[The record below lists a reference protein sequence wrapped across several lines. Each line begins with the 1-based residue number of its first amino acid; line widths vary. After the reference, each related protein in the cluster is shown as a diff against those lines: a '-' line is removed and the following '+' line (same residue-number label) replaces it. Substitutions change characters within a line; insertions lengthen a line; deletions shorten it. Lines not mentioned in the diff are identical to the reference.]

1 MKINFKE
8 DWKLLSKRAAIFY
21 IVFSIVNLLT
31 FILLLT
37 QTAAGFFPP
46 LIYFVFWQVAI
57 WVYYMF
63 RYKYRNKVS
72 GGEWIDAGMFAILAA
87 TLIRTFFIEAYQI
100 PTSSMENSLLRG
112 DFLFVSKIN
121 YGPRV
126 PNTPISFPFVHQE
139 LPLVGGKSYSEALTL
154 PYYRLPGFEDI
165 ERNDIVVFN
174 YPEERIDR
182 NTFAHPTDKKT
193 NYIKRCVAIAG
204 DTLTLKDKKLFIN
217 GVPARQAIHGKTS
230 YVVQMSTVLSL
241 KDYQKLDISEVEPAR
256 GEGSYLMQLTEQ
268 NLADLKEVPGVI
280 DIQEVMNDFNAAS
293 TLPKYYQQLKWTAD
307 NFGPMYVPK
316 KGAIIALDSHN
327 YQIYGEVI
335 RLYED
340 NPEFRFVNGT
350 FYNGTEVITDYT
362 FKMDYYFMM
371 GDNRHHSADSRFW
384 GFVPEDHVV
393 GKASFIWMSIEP
405 NENNTLHQ
413 NPDNRAQYERNKSF
427 VLSRIRWSRIFN
439 RIH

>member
-1 MKINFKE
+1 MKFNFKE
-8 DWKLLSKRAAIFY
+8 DWALLSKRAAIFY
-21 IVFSIVNLLT
+21 IVFSIVNIIT

-37 QTAAGFFPP
+37 QTDAGFFPP
-46 LIYFVFWQVAI
+46 LIYFIFWQVAI

-63 RYKYRNKVS
+63 RYKYRNNVA

-139 LPLVGGKSYSEALTL
+139 LPIVGGKAYSEALKL

-182 NTFAHPTDKKT
+182 NTFAHPVDKKT

-204 DTLTLKDKKLFIN
+204 DTLVIKDKKLFIN
-217 GVPARQAIHGKTS
+217 GSPAREAVHGKTS

-241 KDYQKLDISEVEPAR
+241 KDYQKLDISEVERASA
-256 GEGSYLMQLTEQ
+256 EGSYLMQLTKQ
-268 NLADLKEVPGVI
+268 NLSDLRKVPGII
-280 DIQEVMNDFNAAS
+280 DIQEVKDDYNAS
-293 TLPKYYQQLKWTAD
+293 VNLPRYYQQLKWTAD
-307 NFGPMYVPK
+307 NFGPMCVPK
-316 KGAIIALDSHN
+316 KGATIALDSHT

-340 NPEFRFVNGT
+340 NPEFKFVNGT
-350 FYNGTEVITDYT
+350 FYNGTDVITDYT

-384 GFVPEDHVV
+384 GFVPEDHIV
-393 GKASFIWMSIEP
+393 GKAAFIWMSIEP
-405 NENNTLHQ
+405 NENNTLYQ
-413 NPDNRAQYERNKSF
+413 NPENTAQYNRNKSF
-427 VLSRIRWSRIFN
+427 ILSRIRWSRIFN